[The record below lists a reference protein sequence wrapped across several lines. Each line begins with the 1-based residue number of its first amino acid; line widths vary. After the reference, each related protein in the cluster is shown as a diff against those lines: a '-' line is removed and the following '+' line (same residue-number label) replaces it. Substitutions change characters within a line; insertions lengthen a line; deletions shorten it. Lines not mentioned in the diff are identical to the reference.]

1 MMKMWTGPE
10 FTRRNRG
17 RMGIMGS
24 IATGLGVAFA
34 IVGIVGE
41 ARIIS
46 GASNSLLGLYPNS
59 WYLLAIASF
68 VLSLGCWLGW
78 AVGIYLH
85 ARETEK
91 GMGMEEREE
100 EEEEEEEG
108 KD

>member
-1 MMKMWTGPE
+1 MKEMWTGSE
-10 FTRRNRG
+10 FTKRNRG

-68 VLSLGCWLGW
+68 VLSLGCWIGW

-85 ARETEK
+85 TRETAKVTGMK
-91 GMGMEEREE
+91 GEE
-100 EEEEEEEG
+100 EE
-108 KD
+108 